1 MSYLLPGSVQ
11 TARLLVV
18 IAALIA
24 CSSLG
29 LQGSRRE
36 RRAHLSSDLTKYQ
49 ARRTGE
55 RTRVIV
61 RGNDRD
67 LDLLGW
73 RHRLQVVKR
82 MRGAAVVLANS
93 AELVELSSDDVVDH
107 LSGDLRVHSLT
118 AVSDAATAADQTRA
132 GNVLPGSLGIPG
144 VNGSGIGIAVV
155 DSGIA
160 PHSALAGPAA
170 SVSFVTG

>member
-1 MSYLLPGSVQ
+1 MSCRLPGAVK
-11 TARLLVV
+11 TTRLIVV
-18 IAALIA
+18 VAALIA

-36 RRAHLSSDLTKYQ
+36 RRAHLSSDLARHQ
-49 ARRTGE
+49 ARRTSE
-55 RTRVIV
+55 RKRVIV

-93 AELVELSSDDVVDH
+93 AELIDLSSDFLIV
-107 LSGDLRVHSLT
+107 GQSL
-118 AVSDAATAADQTRA
+118 
-132 GNVLPGSLGIPG
+132 
-144 VNGSGIGIAVV
+144 
-155 DSGIA
+155 
-160 PHSALAGPAA
+160 
-170 SVSFVTG
+170 